1 MLRGF
6 HRNVSPHRPMSSLR
20 SVSALMHAARPS
32 VVLMTVGQLL
42 IGLGLLSAVPAL
54 ASLLIGGVALAWR
67 LLLVAALELVIGL
80 ALARRRRAVDIQ
92 WNEALAVTGI
102 AFLAAPMAMVWPLT
116 GVGIDP
122 LDAWFEAVSGVTT
135 TGLTTLRGMAERPAD
150 FLFLRAWMQ
159 WYGGLGI
166 AVLAVAL
173 IMRHH
178 ASGRRL
184 LETTGETLSHASARE
199 HARRVFLVY
208 LALTAL
214 AVGGAWGS
222 GLVPFDALIHGLAA
236 VATGG
241 FAASDRNI
249 APLPPLSIAVLTTIS
264 LLAAISLPLY
274 AGLRQ
279 RGPSALLAEP
289 EVRALLAAVLI
300 TAAILA
306 GLLVALHGVD
316 WRQGLADGL
325 VLGVSAQTDT
335 GFSSR
340 DIADLPPAAHLAL
353 MVSMTVGGCTGST
366 AGGIKLIRLLI
377 LIRLIQ
383 LALRRTATPERA
395 VLAARIGG
403 ARIEPSMISGA
414 LQLLGLW
421 ALVVV
426 LSWLVFLVH
435 GEAPFASLFEIISA
449 TANAGLSVGV
459 TAPDLAPLLK
469 LVLSADML
477 FGRVEILALL
487 VLLYPPTWLARR
499 RATS

>member
-1 MLRGF
+1 M
-6 HRNVSPHRPMSSLR
+6 SLR
-20 SVSALMHAARPS
+20 SVTTLMHAARPP
-32 VVLMTVGQLL
+32 VVLATLGRLL

-54 ASLLIGGVALAWR
+54 ASFLTDGAALGWR
-67 LLLVAALELVIGL
+67 LLVAASLELATGL
-80 ALARRRRAVDIQ
+80 VLTRRRSAVDIQ

-102 AFLAAPMAMVWPLT
+102 AFLTAPLAMVWPLAS
-116 GVGIDP
+116 GGIAP

-135 TGLTTLRGMAERPAD
+135 TGLTTLRGLAERPAD

-166 AVLAVAL
+166 AVLTLAL

-184 LETTGETLSHASARE
+184 LETTGENLSHTSARD
-199 HARRVFLVY
+199 HARRVFIVY
-208 LALTAL
+208 LSLTVV
-214 AVGGAWGS
+214 AVAGAWAS
-222 GLVPFDALIHGLAA
+222 GLAAFDALVHGLAA

-241 FAASDRNI
+241 FAASDQNI
-249 APLPPLSIAVLTTIS
+249 APLPPLSIATLTAIS
-264 LLAAISLPLY
+264 LLAAVSLPLY
-274 AGLRQ
+274 AGLRR
-279 RGPSALLAEP
+279 RGPEALLAEP
-289 EVRALLAAVLI
+289 EVRALLIAVSI
-300 TAAILA
+300 TAASLA
-306 GLLVALHGVD
+306 GLAMALDGMD
-316 WRQGLADGL
+316 WRQALADGL

-340 DIADLPPAAHLAL
+340 DVAELSHAEQLVL

-403 ARIEPSMISGA
+403 ASIEPPMISGA

-435 GEAPFASLFEIISA
+435 GEAPFASLFEVVSA
-449 TANAGLSVGV
+449 TANAGLSVGL

-469 LVLSADML
+469 LVLTADML

-499 RATS
+499 RAIS